1 MKKLITLVSMSLFL
15 VLVASC
21 FDKSASQEVLFQ
33 EHTKDWLS
41 EGDAEWKFVNGT
53 LIGSLDSGAGFV
65 MTKNSYANFMLEL
78 EFKPDSTINSG
89 IFIRCKNRELSFEDC
104 YEVNIW
110 DLHPKQENRTGAIV
124 SRSSPLEKVHTLNKW
139 NTYKIINNK
148 DHLQV
153 WINDIKTIDLKD
165 KDRTEGPIA
174 LQAAESGAIEFR
186 NVKLTPLAFD

>member
-1 MKKLITLVSMSLFL
+1 MKKRINLIYLFL
-15 VLVASC
+15 LLIGLSSC
-21 FDKSASQEVLFQ
+21 FEKAPVVEILF
-33 EHTKDWLS
+33 EEGANDWAS
-41 EGDAEWKFVNGT
+41 EGEAQWEFVNDELVG
-53 LIGSLDSGAGFV
+53 ILDSGAGFV
-65 MTKNSYANFMLEL
+65 MTKKSYSNFMLEL

-139 NTYKIINNK
+139 NTYKIINDE

-153 WINDIKTIDLKD
+153 WINDVMTIDLND
-165 KDRTEGPIA
+165 NDRKEGPIA
-174 LQAAESGAIEFR
+174 LQAAESGTIEFR
-186 NVKLTPLAFD
+186 NVRLTNLE